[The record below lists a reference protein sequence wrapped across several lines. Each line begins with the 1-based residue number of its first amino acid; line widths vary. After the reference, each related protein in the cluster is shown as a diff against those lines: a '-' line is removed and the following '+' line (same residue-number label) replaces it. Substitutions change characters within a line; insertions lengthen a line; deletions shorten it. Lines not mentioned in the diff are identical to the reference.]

1 MIKIKITLS
10 IDHIRNRG
18 NNAVKS
24 KLFHK
29 ILTKEIDENQYE
41 KVNPYSFWHSLLY
54 TFIEDFRK
62 YVLGELPNEFK

>member
-10 IDHIRNRG
+10 IDHTRYNG

-29 ILTKEIDENQYE
+29 ILTKEIDETQYD
-41 KVNPYSFWHSLLY
+41 KVKPEPFWFSLLY
-54 TFIEDFRK
+54 TFIEEFRK
-62 YVLGELPNEFK
+62 YVLSELPNAFK